1 MSRFFRLRTRGFL
14 EQLRQNH
21 WPETLCQVSP
31 HQVPNAVGCAARA
44 FRRLDHLV
52 IVGYM
57 DQPCHLGAFR
67 HFTKVLLWRLPH
79 PIHLSCISNP
89 LTLGELRTASEHRF
103 PHFHPC
109 HRRIASVCPADGQAV
124 PGHSEHA
131 ARRAVALG
139 GSTTLAVR
147 PTFLNGR
154 LDHRSAPG
162 GVAGGYGAGVGHGSL
177 CKVRGVFSPD
187 NSNSTA
193 FICLCLR
200 GEYSVIENR
209 TCLRRK
215 CRAGTSSLPPSRP
228 LLAPSVARVSWG
240 VSVAIVLASFWRRR
254 ALLGRPHSP
263 PGGAAVICC

>member
-14 EQLRQNH
+14 EQPRQNY

-139 GSTTLAVR
+139 RDASPPISSTLIELRFQHGQPPVDITGCNRVTIGHVAAPPRANLDNQIQSTVD
-147 PTFLNGR
+147 R
-154 LDHRSAPG
+154 L
-162 GVAGGYGAGVGHGSL
+162 
-177 CKVRGVFSPD
+177 
-187 NSNSTA
+187 
-193 FICLCLR
+193 
-200 GEYSVIENR
+200 
-209 TCLRRK
+209 LRRLGEPFIK
-215 CRAGTSSLPPSRP
+215 RTLPS
-228 LLAPSVARVSWG
+228 AT
-240 VSVAIVLASFWRRR
+240 
-254 ALLGRPHSP
+254 
-263 PGGAAVICC
+263 

>member
-1 MSRFFRLRTRGFL
+1 MSGVSTSSAKRGWLRSTRLPALG
-14 EQLRQNH
+14 
-21 WPETLCQVSP
+21 SP
-31 HQVPNAVGCAARA
+31 RHRRIHGSAVPLGCVPPLHQSFVVG
-44 FRRLDHLV
+44 
-52 IVGYM
+52 
-57 DQPCHLGAFR
+57 
-67 HFTKVLLWRLPH
+67 LPH

-89 LTLGELRTASEHRF
+89 LTLGELRTASKHRF

-131 ARRAVALG
+131 ARLAVALD

-177 CKVRGVFSPD
+177 CKVRCVFSPD

-193 FICLCLR
+193 FICLCVR
-200 GEYSVIENR
+200 GECSASALP
-209 TCLRRK
+209 LR
-215 CRAGTSSLPPSRP
+215 SYPPEYR
-228 LLAPSVARVSWG
+228 
-240 VSVAIVLASFWRRR
+240 
-254 ALLGRPHSP
+254 
-263 PGGAAVICC
+263 

>member
-14 EQLRQNH
+14 EQPRQNY

-200 GEYSVIENR
+200 GEYSAMENR
-209 TCLRRK
+209 TCLRKK

-228 LLAPSVARVSWG
+228 LLAPSAAGARG
-240 VSVAIVLASFWRRR
+240 VSFA
-254 ALLGRPHSP
+254 G
-263 PGGAAVICC
+263 

>member
-1 MSRFFRLRTRGFL
+1 MSGVSTSSAKRGWLRSTR
-14 EQLRQNH
+14 
-21 WPETLCQVSP
+21 
-31 HQVPNAVGCAARA
+31 

-139 GSTTLAVR
+139 GSTTLAVSR
-147 PTFLNGR
+147 TFLNAALTMAARQAALPAVTGR
-154 LDHRSAPG
+154 GLDMEAFAKSAASSLRIIPIRRPSSACASKASVRSW
-162 GVAGGYGAGVGHGSL
+162 
-177 CKVRGVFSPD
+177 K
-187 NSNSTA
+187 
-193 FICLCLR
+193 
-200 GEYSVIENR
+200 IEPAYVENVVQ
-209 TCLRRK
+209 
-215 CRAGTSSLPPSRP
+215 GTSSLPPSRP
-228 LLAPSVARVSWG
+228 LLDAV
-240 VSVAIVLASFWRRR
+240 R
-254 ALLGRPHSP
+254 AGPNGCIFAETPTEPDGELGRPSAAGLHAIAVLRFTELP
-263 PGGAAVICC
+263 PADP

>member
-14 EQLRQNH
+14 EQPRQNY

-147 PTFLNGR
+147 PAFLNGR
-154 LDHRSAPG
+154 LDHRSRQAALPAVTG
-162 GVAGGYGAGVGHGSL
+162 RGLDMEAVAKSAASSPRIIPIRGLHLLVRPRRVFGQRAAVVPFWLSGCVGDS
-177 CKVRGVFSPD
+177 
-187 NSNSTA
+187 
-193 FICLCLR
+193 
-200 GEYSVIENR
+200 Y
-209 TCLRRK
+209 
-215 CRAGTSSLPPSRP
+215 
-228 LLAPSVARVSWG
+228 
-240 VSVAIVLASFWRRR
+240 
-254 ALLGRPHSP
+254 P
-263 PGGAAVICC
+263 PGI

>member
-14 EQLRQNH
+14 EQPRQNY

-131 ARRAVALG
+131 APRAVALG

-147 PTFLNGR
+147 PAFLNGR

-200 GEYSVIENR
+200 GECSVMENR

-228 LLAPSVARVSWG
+228 LLAPSVARVSWHSG
-240 VSVAIVLASFWRRR
+240 SV
-254 ALLGRPHSP
+254 
-263 PGGAAVICC
+263 